1 MKYKALVSF
10 SGLMNM
16 KKDEIKAIKDKK
28 LVDDLLKA
36 GFIME
41 YKEIKPKKEA

>member
-1 MKYKALVSF
+1 
-10 SGLMNM
+10 M